1 MNKYKINYGLAAA
14 LLIAAF
20 LVGWQTLL
28 IVAALLFIFCEMQE
42 RVKNLAVDL
51 VTFGIGLEI
60 VKMFWEVIY
69 KAVNMIP
76 TVIDKL
82 IGIINSYLDFSS
94 QINIDKFKLYFLHPV
109 TEVFSIANDVFS
121 VLVILATVT
130 YITSLLLGRKKD
142 TFFIGKYI
150 SQYVNKVLA
159 YISSFNAGTSD
170 SSYVAPVQSN
180 GSNFT
185 SNNNNN

>member
-82 IGIINSYLDFSS
+82 IGI
-94 QINIDKFKLYFLHPV
+94 NIFNISDVVIFRFFKP
-109 TEVFSIANDVFS
+109 N
-121 VLVILATVT
+121 
-130 YITSLLLGRKKD
+130 
-142 TFFIGKYI
+142 
-150 SQYVNKVLA
+150 
-159 YISSFNAGTSD
+159 
-170 SSYVAPVQSN
+170 
-180 GSNFT
+180 
-185 SNNNNN
+185 

>member
-28 IVAALLFIFCEMQE
+28 IVAALLFVFCEMQE

-60 VKMFWEVIY
+60 IKLFWEVIY
-69 KAVNMIP
+69 KAVNMVP

-94 QINIDKFKLYFLHPV
+94 QIDITKFKLYFLHPV
-109 TEVFSIANDVFS
+109 TEVFSIANDVFT
-121 VLVILATVT
+121 VLILLATLT
-130 YITSLLLGRKKD
+130 YITSLLLGRKKE

-150 SQYVNKVLA
+150 SQYVNKVLS
-159 YISSFNAGTSD
+159 YISSFNVANVNN
-170 SSYVAPVQSN
+170 SYTDVPQSN
-180 GSNFT
+180 DSNVT
-185 SNNNNN
+185 NNTNV